1 MPLGAVPLSQ
11 IDPGVN
17 GGNLKL
23 LRKLLFDLSMVFL
36 IICGVSLI
44 LGWISFLG
52 WLAIRLWHIAL

>member
-1 MPLGAVPLSQ
+1 MSQ
-11 IDPGVN
+11 IDPGLN